1 MSDKEMIEYIS
12 DVLVRHEQSLKLLE
26 SGKEIPA
33 FRKMQSTKDKLYA
46 LLRRLN
52 EKDTDQ

>member
-1 MSDKEMIEYIS
+1 MIEYIS